1 MRDLAAGTTS
11 LISPTPDG
19 QLSTSGDN
27 NFFLSSDGQTL
38 YFDSDAADM
47 TPGESNPSNPST
59 EIFAATAP
67 FTVPNQFRFTSW
79 ETSASES
86 AGPAVIKVL
95 RTGPATGAASV
106 NYSVQNASAQAG
118 TDFTATSGTLN
129 FAAGQTS
136 QTFSVPLKPGD
147 HFAGTLSANL
157 VLSNPQGG
165 TLGYPTA
172 TLNLTSTPG
181 PTTTTPVTPV
191 RPVAAQPGPI
201 VVSVAPVKG
210 RHGINTLV
218 ITFNQALDPTSASSA
233 ANYQVSIPGS
243 AAVIRHGHRTA
254 ARPARSL
261 AVTKVAYDLA
271 TKEVTLTLRKK
282 LTQGQAIALQITGTP
297 GGVVGTQGTALN
309 SPGTLKPGS
318 DYTTSLKVTAR
329 HS

>member
-1 MRDLAAGTTS
+1 
-11 LISPTPDG
+11 
-19 QLSTSGDN
+19 
-27 NFFLSSDGQTL
+27 
-38 YFDSDAADM
+38 
-47 TPGESNPSNPST
+47 
-59 EIFAATAP
+59 
-67 FTVPNQFRFTSW
+67 
-79 ETSASES
+79 
-86 AGPAVIKVL
+86 
-95 RTGPATGAASV
+95 
-106 NYSVQNASAQAG
+106 
-118 TDFTATSGTLN
+118 
-129 FAAGQTS
+129 
-136 QTFSVPLKPGD
+136 
-147 HFAGTLSANL
+147 
-157 VLSNPQGG
+157 
-165 TLGYPTA
+165 
-172 TLNLTSTPG
+172 
-181 PTTTTPVTPV
+181 
-191 RPVAAQPGPI
+191 
-201 VVSVAPVKG
+201 VKG

-218 ITFNQALDPTSASSA
+218 ITFNQALDPASAISS